1 MVGLGTLFIL
11 LMAVAAFR
19 LWRGRLASS
28 RAVLWL
34 LALAIPFPFIANTA
48 GWMTAEF
55 GRQPWLVYGVMRT
68 VEGASPTVHA
78 GTTLFTTLGFAGL
91 YLVLGLLYLSLIAR
105 EVGHGPAYSAHRP
118 VEG

>member
-1 MVGLGTLFIL
+1 
-11 LMAVAAFR
+11 
-19 LWRGRLASS
+19 
-28 RAVLWL
+28 
-34 LALAIPFPFIANTA
+34 
-48 GWMTAEF
+48 
-55 GRQPWLVYGVMRT
+55 MRT

-105 EVGHGPAYSAHRP
+105 EVGHGPASAGHRP